1 MYTCTMSVTFNNP
14 AYTLANLT
22 VTGPTRLTNPTWT
35 VNHPDDRATLS
46 VHDGSGLLDLRGPR
60 ADVVIN
66 GHSLGES
73 IQAIEEALL
82 IPGRLTQ
89 NHQLEQEFVELKEL
103 GELYRRREQEFLEKR
118 RVWNILKTT
127 DQ

>member
-1 MYTCTMSVTFNNP
+1 MM
-14 AYTLANLT
+14 
-22 VTGPTRLTNPTWT
+22 
-35 VNHPDDRATLS
+35 DR
-46 VHDGSGLLDLRGPR
+46 DGWISRAPR

-66 GHSLGES
+66 GHSLGDS

-82 IPGRLTQ
+82 IPGRLSQ
-89 NHQLEQEFVELKEL
+89 NHQLEQEFAELKEL
-103 GELYRRREQEFLEKR
+103 GELYRSREQEFLEKR